1 MEKQDLRTLRRMKR
15 IERKKRMRKMRSMPW
30 NRTALQRKMPV
41 ERKEHGGRDIKML
54 EPGEPI
60 VRLFP
65 AELTLPLNRIY
76 PEVVCA

>member
-1 MEKQDLRTLRRMKR
+1 LEKQDVRRVRRKR
-15 IERKKRMRKMRSMPW
+15 RMRKMKRMQW
-30 NRTALQRKMPV
+30 NQTALQRKIPV

-65 AELTLPLNRIY
+65 AELTLPLNRVY
-76 PEVVCA
+76 PEVVRA

>member
-1 MEKQDLRTLRRMKR
+1 MRPDLEKQDVRRVRRRKR
-15 IERKKRMRKMRSMPW
+15 RMRKMRRMQW
-30 NRTALQRKMPV
+30 NQTALQRKMPV
-41 ERKEHGGRDIKML
+41 GRKEHGGRDIKML

-65 AELTLPLNRIY
+65 AELTLPLNRVY